1 MFKRSGWM
9 ALVLVAALF
18 VFTGTVQAQKSYSAD
33 RFDVDVVVQ
42 NDGSLLVTET
52 VVFNFVGGPFT
63 YVFRELPTDHTD
75 GITNIVG
82 SVDGDDG
89 FRRTLPQGNQP
100 GQLELTGR
108 DPIRVTWHLEPT
120 SNTTRTFVL
129 SYHVLGVV
137 RQSDGSDLLLW
148 QALPDEYEYTIASS
162 TTTISYP
169 VGLKL
174 IGEPQIQ
181 AGQAAI
187 SRDGSQVR
195 FTSQNLQPNAPLVV
209 GLRFPA
215 GSILTAPP
223 EWQARQK
230 AQSAQTP
237 IWIGV
242 SAAILAAGLTVL
254 FTRIM
259 RYRPRTITRPG
270 VVYEPPG
277 KLAPGIAGTIL
288 TYDAN
293 PTWATALGTLF
304 GLAEQGVLEIDESPE
319 QKWYRKHDFLIRLI
333 DKPAQPQ
340 PHEEALLDL
349 LFTTKKGPV
358 KTVKFSDLSNVVTS
372 RRWKTFTET
381 GRMELKLADWF
392 SPERSRAR
400 NGLIFSGV
408 LLLFVGL
415 AAMILA
421 GVMNQVWGAA
431 PLVVGGSLM
440 LLGVVTAVSST
451 IISPLTDE
459 AAAQKADWQQFAD
472 YLKQVT
478 KGKAA
483 VDNPHMFFKYLPY
496 AAAFGLLPQWTRHFE
511 KEGWTEVPPY
521 FHALPNSDPAQS
533 MAAFGA
539 MSAASSSAGGSAA
552 GAAGAGAAGGGAS
565 GAG

>member
-9 ALVLVAALF
+9 ALILVAALF
-18 VFTGTVQAQKSYSAD
+18 VLTGTVYAQKSYSAD
-33 RFDVDVVVQ
+33 RFDVDVTVQ

-52 VVFNFVGGPFT
+52 VVFDFVGGPFT
-63 YVFRELPTDHTD
+63 YVFRELPNDHTD
-75 GITNIVG
+75 GITNIIG

-89 FRRTLPQGNQP
+89 FRRTLSQGDQT
-100 GQLELTGR
+100 GQLEISGGS
-108 DPIRVTWHLEPT
+108 PIRVTWHLEPT

-137 RQSDGSDLLLW
+137 RQAEGSDLLLW
-148 QALPDEYEYTIASS
+148 QALPDEYEYTIAHS
-162 TTTISYP
+162 TTTINYP
-169 VGLKL
+169 AGLELVGQP
-174 IGEPQIQ
+174 EVQ
-181 AGQAAI
+181 AGQPTV
-187 SRDGSQVR
+187 SRDGNQVR
-195 FTSQNLQPNAPLVV
+195 FTSQNLQPNSPLVV

-223 EWQARQK
+223 EWQARQET
-230 AQSAQTP
+230 QSAQTP

-259 RYRPRTITRPG
+259 RYRPRATTRPG
-270 VVYEPPG
+270 VVYEPPS
-277 KLAPGIAGTIL
+277 KLAPGIAGTLL

-293 PTWATALGTLF
+293 PTWANALGTLF
-304 GLAEQGVLEIDESPE
+304 SLAEQGVLEIDESPE
-319 QKWYRKHDFLIRLI
+319 QKWYRKHDFLIRLLEE
-333 DKPAQPQ
+333 PAQPL

-349 LFTTKKGPV
+349 LFTTKKGPA
-358 KTVKFSDLSNVVTS
+358 KTVKFSDLSDVVTS

-392 SPERSRAR
+392 SPERNRAR
-400 NGLIFSGV
+400 KSIVFSGI
-408 LLLFVGL
+408 LLLAVGF
-415 AAMILA
+415 AAMILL
-421 GVMNQVWGAA
+421 GVTGSLGLA
-431 PLVVGGSLM
+431 PLAVGGSLG
-440 LLGVVTAVSST
+440 LLGIITAIAST
-451 IISPLTDE
+451 AISPLTDE
-459 AAAQKADWQQFAD
+459 AATRKAEWEQFAD
-472 YLKQVT
+472 YLKEVT

-483 VDNPHMFFKYLPY
+483 VDNPNLFFKYLPY
-496 AAAFGLLPQWTRHFE
+496 AAAFGLLPQWTRYFE

-539 MSAASSSAGGSAA
+539 MSAASSTAGGAAA

>member
-9 ALVLVAALF
+9 ALLLVAALF

-33 RFDVDVVVQ
+33 RFDVAVVVQ
-42 NDGSLLVTET
+42 SDGSLLVTET
-52 VVFNFVGGPFT
+52 VVFDFVGGPFT

-75 GITNIVG
+75 GIMNIVG
-82 SVDGDDG
+82 SVDG
-89 FRRTLPQGNQP
+89 RTLSQGDQP
-100 GQLELTGR
+100 GQLEINGR
-108 DPIRVTWHLEPT
+108 DPIRATWHLEPT
-120 SNTTRTFVL
+120 SNTKRTFVL

-137 RQSDGSDLLLW
+137 RQEEGGDWLLW

-169 VGLKL
+169 AGLEL
-174 IGEPQIQ
+174 VGEPQIQ
-181 AGQAAI
+181 AGQATI
-187 SRDGSQVR
+187 SRDGSQLR
-195 FTSQNLQPNAPLVV
+195 FTSQNLQPNDPLVV

-223 EWQARQK
+223 EWQARQET
-230 AQSAQTP
+230 QSAQTP
-237 IWIGV
+237 IWIGIG
-242 SAAILAAGLTVL
+242 AAILASGLTVL

-259 RYRPRTITRPG
+259 RYRPRAITRPG
-270 VVYEPPG
+270 VAYEPPS
-277 KLAPGIAGTIL
+277 KLAPGIAGTLL

-293 PTWATALGTLF
+293 PTWANALGTLF

-319 QKWYRKHDFLIRLI
+319 KKWYRPHDFLIRRLEE
-333 DKPAQPQ
+333 PAQPQ

-358 KTVKFSDLSNVVTS
+358 KTVKFSDLSSVVTS
-372 RRWKTFTET
+372 RRWKAFTET
-381 GRMELKLADWF
+381 AQMELKLANWF

-400 NGLIFSGV
+400 NGLIFSG
-408 LLLFVGL
+408 LLLLAVGV
-415 AAMILA
+415 AAMVVV
-421 GVMNQVWGAA
+421 GVMSASFGPAA
-431 PLVVGGSLM
+431 LVVGGSLM
-440 LLGVVTAVSST
+440 LLGGITAVAST
-451 IISPLTDE
+451 AITPLTDE
-459 AAAQKADWQQFAD
+459 AASQKSEWQQFAD

-478 KGKAA
+478 KGKTA
-483 VDNPHMFFKYLPY
+483 VDSPNMFLKYLPY
-496 AAAFGLLPQWTRHFE
+496 AAAFGLLPQWTRYFE
-511 KEGWTEVPPY
+511 KSGWTEVPPY
-521 FHALPNSDPAQS
+521 FRALPGSDPAQS